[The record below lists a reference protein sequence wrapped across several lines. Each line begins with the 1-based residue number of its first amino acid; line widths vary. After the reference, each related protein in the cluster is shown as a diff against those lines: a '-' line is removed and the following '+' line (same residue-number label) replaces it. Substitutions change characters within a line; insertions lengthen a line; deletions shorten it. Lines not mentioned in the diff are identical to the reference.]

1 VENHEYGP
9 VQDVMKVLK
18 VVNKGKHLDTY
29 EKLYIYKAAKNGQI
43 INEQLHGQNNVLF
56 DLLVK

>member
-1 VENHEYGP
+1 
-9 VQDVMKVLK
+9 MKVLK
-18 VVNKGKHLDTY
+18 VVKKGKHLDTY

-43 INEQLHGQNNVLF
+43 INEQLHEQNNVLF